1 MSAVPEVAGL
11 LGVVVAA
18 AAYVPQITHLIGE
31 RCSAGISRLAFAAWL
46 ASSVLMTAH
55 AVAIGAGVFIV
66 LGVVQVSATALI
78 LVFTVRYEDSF
89 CASHLPVVAVE
100 TGASVA
106 ALVGARARGAETVS
120 GTSDHW
126 NGERRVVY

>member
-1 MSAVPEVAGL
+1 MSAVPEVTGH

-18 AAYVPQITHLIGE
+18 AAYVPQIRHLIGE

-55 AVAIGAGVFIV
+55 AVAIGAGVFLV

-89 CASHLPVVAVE
+89 CASHLPVAASA
-100 TGASVA
+100 GASVA
-106 ALVGARARGAETVS
+106 AHAPG
-120 GTSDHW
+120 
-126 NGERRVVY
+126 RRKP